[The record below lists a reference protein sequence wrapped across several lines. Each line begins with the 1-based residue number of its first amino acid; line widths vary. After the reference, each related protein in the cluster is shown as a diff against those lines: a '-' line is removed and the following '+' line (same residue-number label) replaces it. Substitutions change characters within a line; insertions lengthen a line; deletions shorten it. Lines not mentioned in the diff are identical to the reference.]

1 MNFWKCS
8 ENWEVRMMTRSELF
22 AKLRE
27 KNRGQYRMLAFCIF
41 LSVLLI
47 GAFALMYFGPTVQDF
62 LPEGGDTRKMAG
74 LLMGAT
80 AVGCAIFTLYASM
93 LFFRYKSREYGIF
106 LALGEKKRNLDRML
120 FRELFSLAASAS
132 LAGIAA
138 AVPAS
143 WLIWKLFELFL
154 VSTDDMAYRLGMPGF
169 AIGAAFA
176 FALVLLLG
184 IAGSRFVRRTDIMK
198 ILRTSHQPEM
208 VKKIPAWTLPAGA
221 VMVTLGILL
230 ALGIPQMSVYLLG
243 KSAPP
248 ATNLF
253 YIPAVAGIYLILLNI
268 VGSGRKKDKKR
279 FYKNMVSV
287 SLMRF
292 SARSTT
298 RNMCVIVLLLFACLF
313 AFSFGLTY
321 FDSGSLGTMEDTR
334 GFAMHYPSGENRL
347 TEKEIFDTA
356 EQYGVKIRD
365 YAEDC
370 AADLVISYN
379 TTDYTED
386 GEYVAVDVD
395 NAKTAL
401 FLSETAFQKLTG
413 RKAEVEPGTYRT
425 VTTPGY
431 KENIW
436 EHVDSLYCAANPDT
450 GREKELVFAGTVEDG
465 NLPLMSEPYTYVID
479 SGDYEELT
487 EGLSRIWTEQLTMFD
502 VDDLEGSYPFAK
514 ALYAMYVE
522 RASEET
528 FVMALYDRWEEERAR
543 EAGQEYGYS
552 GRLDVDP
559 DDTGLFDEW
568 KYVPDFKIVYS
579 QDILQSISVYVMLCL
594 YIFIITLA
602 AAAVMTYVRGISVAA
617 DNREVFLSLRKL
629 GADVSY
635 QRWVLKSQLAKIFI
649 YPGVLGCMVGMLF
662 VLVQNWTNDR
672 RYTASEIKN
681 LCILGG
687 VCILV
692 LVFFYVI
699 YRNVKKKAEEIVL

>member
-8 ENWEVRMMTRSELF
+8 ENWGVRKMTRSKVF

-27 KNRGQYRMLAFCIF
+27 KSRGQYRMLAFCIF

-47 GAFALMYFGPTVQDF
+47 GAFAMMYFGPTVQDF

-106 LALGEKKRNLDRML
+106 LALGEKKRNLNRML
-120 FRELFSLAASAS
+120 FRELSSLTLSAS
-132 LAGIAA
+132 LAGLAV

-154 VSTDDMAYRLGMPGF
+154 VSTDEMVYRLGIRGFFVGVGF
-169 AIGAAFA
+169 ALILA
-176 FALVLLLG
+176 LLLG
-184 IAGSRFVRRTDIMK
+184 TAGYRFVRRTDIMK

-208 VKKIPAWTLPAGA
+208 VKKIPAWTLPAGI
-221 VMVTLGILL
+221 VMVPLGILL

-243 KSAPP
+243 KSAPS

-268 VGSGRKKDKKR
+268 VGGGREKNRKR

-313 AFSFGLTY
+313 ACSFGLIY
-321 FDSGSLGTMEDTR
+321 LDSGSLGDMEETR
-334 GFAMHYPSGENRL
+334 GFAMHYPSGENRI

-356 EQYGVKIRD
+356 QQYGVQIRD

-386 GEYVAVDVD
+386 GNYVAVDED
-395 NAKTAL
+395 DAKTAL
-401 FLSETAFQKLTG
+401 FLSEETFAKLTG

-425 VTTPGY
+425 VITPGY
-431 KENIW
+431 QENIW
-436 EHVDSLYCAANPDT
+436 EHVDGLYRASNPDT
-450 GREKELVFAGTVEDG
+450 GNGKDLVFAGTVEDG
-465 NLPLMSEPYTYVID
+465 NLPLMSDPYAYVID
-479 SGDYEELT
+479 NRDYEELT
-487 EGLSRIWTEQLTMFD
+487 EEISRTWTEQLIMFD
-502 VDDLEGSYPFAK
+502 VDNLEGSYPFAK
-514 ALYAMYVE
+514 ALYAMYV
-522 RASEET
+522 RGASEET
-528 FVMALYDRWEEERAR
+528 FVMTLYDRWEEERAC
-543 EAGQEYGYS
+543 EAGQEYEYS
-552 GRLDVDP
+552 GRLEVTP
-559 DDTGLFDEW
+559 DDTGLFDDW
-568 KYVPDFKIVYS
+568 KYVPDFRIVYS

-629 GADVSY
+629 GADESY
-635 QRWVLKSQLAKIFI
+635 QKWVLKSQLAKIFT
-649 YPGVLGCMVGMLF
+649 YPGALGCMVGILF
-662 VLVQNWTNDR
+662 VLVQNWINDR
-672 RYTASEIKN
+672 RYTVSEIKN

-692 LVFFYVI
+692 LLFFYVI